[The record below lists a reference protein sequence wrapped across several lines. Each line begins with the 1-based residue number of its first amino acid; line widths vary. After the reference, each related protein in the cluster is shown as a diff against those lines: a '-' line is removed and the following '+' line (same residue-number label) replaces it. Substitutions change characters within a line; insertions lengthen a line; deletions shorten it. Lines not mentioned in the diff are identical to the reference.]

1 MYQIVEFLL
10 RTTNE
15 TQLKSLLPGLILILL
30 SLHLIKF
37 DAGYGNS
44 PRKKKQN
51 KKLSQKIWGHKVNN
65 KLMISVWFRLK
76 PLLEKTIL
84 NGI

>member
-30 SLHLIKF
+30 SPHLIKF
-37 DAGYGNS
+37 DAGHGNS
-44 PRKKKQN
+44 PRKEKQSVISKTKKYH
-51 KKLSQKIWGHKVNN
+51 KKFEVTK
-65 KLMISVWFRLK
+65 
-76 PLLEKTIL
+76 
-84 NGI
+84 

>member
-37 DAGYGNS
+37 DAGYHGNS
-44 PRKKKQN
+44 PRKEKQSVISKTKNHHKKFEVT
-51 KKLSQKIWGHKVNN
+51 K
-65 KLMISVWFRLK
+65 
-76 PLLEKTIL
+76 
-84 NGI
+84 

>member
-44 PRKKKQN
+44 PRKEKQSVISKTKNHHKKFEVT
-51 KKLSQKIWGHKVNN
+51 K
-65 KLMISVWFRLK
+65 
-76 PLLEKTIL
+76 
-84 NGI
+84 